1 MITLRPAT
9 LETVRPLRLRA
20 LREDPD
26 SFGSTLEREQDRP
39 DSDWRIWI
47 DGTLIA
53 FDRGTPVGMANLNL
67 DREPAEIFGVWV
79 APEARGKGVGRLLVE
94 TLLER
99 AGDRPIVLCVAESA
113 HAARRL
119 YERMGFRPTG
129 ATGALRPG
137 SDLRTIDLRRESPG

>member
-39 DSDWRIWI
+39 ESDWRIWI